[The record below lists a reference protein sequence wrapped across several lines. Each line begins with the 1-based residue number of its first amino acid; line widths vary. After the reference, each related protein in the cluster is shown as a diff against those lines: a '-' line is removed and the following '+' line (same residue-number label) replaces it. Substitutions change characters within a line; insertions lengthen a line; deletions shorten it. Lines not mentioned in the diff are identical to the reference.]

1 MPAAEPYPYIYVNA
15 DGSARE
21 LHADERTYLETE
33 FSGGDGN
40 RPYIKYDYEERDG
53 WGEISGYMK
62 RALLPP
68 GITVAAA
75 PAEHPNRP
83 MNLEETIAWHRA
95 KGLTV
100 IENDDGSYTIMPR
113 PQRDSA

>member
-1 MPAAEPYPYIYVNA
+1 MPAAEPYPYICVNA

-21 LHADERTYLETE
+21 LH
-33 FSGGDGN
+33 
-40 RPYIKYDYEERDG
+40 
-53 WGEISGYMK
+53 
-62 RALLPP
+62 
-68 GITVAAA
+68 
-75 PAEHPNRP
+75 
-83 MNLEETIAWHRA
+83 EETIAWHRA